1 MTIATQKMAMGQKRQ
16 CHKKINEEQ
25 KRQYYKMYNKTKKT
39 DKATKSP
46 KVRKRAQKDDQMS
59 KRTPQ

>member
-1 MTIATQKMAMGQKRQ
+1 MANGQKRQ